1 LSNSCVDSAFLLV
14 RIRVERYKKLYMR
27 KNQYRYKRYYLP
39 LRKALGDALDARVD
53 YIVELFGPAIIA
65 LPKGLENLF
74 SHPEKLEKL
83 RQENRPETS
92 PALTNSVRDD
102 SNVTSDND

>member
-1 LSNSCVDSAFLLV
+1 MVH
-14 RIRVERYKKLYMR
+14 IRVEWYKKLYMR
-27 KNQYRYKRYYLP
+27 KNQYKYKRYYLP
-39 LRKALGDALDARVD
+39 LRKALGDALDTRVD
-53 YIVELFGPAIIA
+53 YIVELFGPAIVA
-65 LPKGLENLF
+65 LPKGLENFL

-83 RQENRPETS
+83 RQENRPETR

>member
-1 LSNSCVDSAFLLV
+1 MV

-27 KNQYRYKRYYLP
+27 KNQYNYKRYYLP

-53 YIVELFGPAIIA
+53 YIVELFGPAIVA
-65 LPKGLENLF
+65 LPKGLENFF

-83 RQENRPETS
+83 RQENRPETR
-92 PALTNSVRDD
+92 PALTDSVRDD